1 MTALFCPPRSYQL
14 KLAADPEEKQSFPLM
29 NKNAASPI
37 EQSVTCTQSEGFVD
51 KNSGRVENDFMSSR
65 RTANAFRLSLLM
77 GSAILTF
84 SGTTIAT
91 ASAAS
96 PLYWCPDRKADQ
108 QYSATKSPGC
118 MPLAEKKKTE
128 TTEQTGE
135 PAASDQQPRDFKV
148 ENLQREVSTFL
159 NRYRLFLACC
169 KTDPDELQQIEE
181 LGDEVGELLAATQAN
196 LSNYALAARG
206 IMLRELITPVA
217 KARADLKTLRARLEQ
232 IGESSGR
239 LRQADA
245 ERAGREIRKI
255 QELEESIDQDI
266 HAPQLP
272 GGAKTGAD
280 IGVAPAVGPNI
291 GKTPRAGSAIGSEG
305 RTGQDIG
312 VSPRSSRD
320 IGTSGPSGFDIGATG
335 RAGPAIGESTLNN
348 ETSSGVNSS
357 LQRSTV
363 GSSLQ
368 ERPTGPQQ

>member
-1 MTALFCPPRSYQL
+1 
-14 KLAADPEEKQSFPLM
+14 
-29 NKNAASPI
+29 
-37 EQSVTCTQSEGFVD
+37 
-51 KNSGRVENDFMSSR
+51 MSSLG
-65 RTANAFRLSLLM
+65 TANTFRLSLSLLM
-77 GSAILTF
+77 GGAILTF
-84 SGTTIAT
+84 SGTNIAT

-108 QYSATKSPGC
+108 QYSATAAPGC
-118 MPLAEKKKTE
+118 VPLVEKKKTE
-128 TTEQTGE
+128 TTEQAGDQ
-135 PAASDQQPRDFKV
+135 AARGQQPRDFKI

-159 NRYRLFLACC
+159 DRYRLFLACC

-181 LGDEVGELLAATQAN
+181 LGDDVGALLAATQAN
-196 LSNYALAARG
+196 LPNYALATRG

-239 LRQADA
+239 LRQADG
-245 ERAGREIRKI
+245 EGAGREIRTI

-266 HAPQLP
+266 RAPQLP
-272 GGAKTGAD
+272 RSAKTGAD

-305 RTGQDIG
+305 LTGQDIG
-312 VSPRSSRD
+312 ISPRNSTD
-320 IGTSGPSGFDIGATG
+320 IGTSGPTGFDIGTTE

-357 LQRSTV
+357 LQPSTV
-363 GSSLQ
+363 GASLQ
-368 ERPTGPQQ
+368 ERPATPQQ

>member
-1 MTALFCPPRSYQL
+1 MDKTAD
-14 KLAADPEEKQSFPLM
+14 A
-29 NKNAASPI
+29 PI
-37 EQSVTCTQSEGFVD
+37 EKFVAHTQLEGFVD
-51 KNSGRVENDFMSSR
+51 KNSGRAENDFMPSL
-65 RTANAFRLSLLM
+65 RTAHVFRLSLTV
-77 GSAILTF
+77 GTILLTC
-84 SGTTIAT
+84 SGINIAT
-91 ASAAS
+91 TSAAS

-108 QYSATKSPGC
+108 RYSATEGPGC
-118 MPLAEKKKTE
+118 VPLAEKNKIE
-128 TTEQTGE
+128 TTEQTGKS
-135 PAASDQQPRDFKV
+135 AARDQQSRDFKI

-181 LGDEVGELLAATQAN
+181 LGNEVGGLLTSTQAN

-217 KARADLKTLRARLEQ
+217 KARADLKILRTRLEQ
-232 IGESSGR
+232 IGESSNR
-239 LRQADA
+239 LRQADTEEA
-245 ERAGREIRKI
+245 SRELRKI

-266 HAPQLP
+266 RAPQLP
-272 GGAKTGAD
+272 GSAKTGAD
-280 IGVAPAVGPNI
+280 IGAAPAVGPNI
-291 GKTPRAGSAIGSEG
+291 GKTPRVGSAIGGEG

-312 VSPRSSRD
+312 ASSRSSRD

-335 RAGPAIGESTLNN
+335 RAGPTIGESTLNN

>member
-1 MTALFCPPRSYQL
+1 
-14 KLAADPEEKQSFPLM
+14 M

-37 EQSVTCTQSEGFVD
+37 EKSAAYTQLEGFVD
-51 KNSGRVENDFMSSR
+51 KNYGRVENDFMSLL
-65 RTANAFRLSLLM
+65 RTATVFRLSLLM
-77 GSAILTF
+77 GTVILTC
-84 SGTTIAT
+84 SGATIAT
-91 ASAAS
+91 ALAAS

-108 QYSATKSPGC
+108 QYSAVKGPGC
-118 MPLAEKKKTE
+118 VPLVEKKKTE

-135 PAASDQQPRDFKV
+135 PAASGQQPRDFKI

-159 NRYRLFLACC
+159 SRYRLFLACC

-181 LGDEVGELLAATQAN
+181 LGNDVGELLAATQVN

-217 KARADLKTLRARLEQ
+217 KARADLKILRARLEQ

-239 LRQADA
+239 LGQVNA
-245 ERAGREIRKI
+245 EEAEREIRKI
-255 QELEESIDQDI
+255 QELEESIDRDI
-266 HAPQLP
+266 RAPQLP
-272 GGAKTGAD
+272 GSAKTGAD
-280 IGVAPAVGPNI
+280 IGAAPAVGPNI

-305 RTGQDIG
+305 RTGQEIG
-312 VSPRSSRD
+312 VSPKSSRD

>member
-1 MTALFCPPRSYQL
+1 MVFLIDEEERCLANRKICAYTQL
-14 KLAADPEEKQSFPLM
+14 
-29 NKNAASPI
+29 
-37 EQSVTCTQSEGFVD
+37 EGFVD
-51 KNSGRVENDFMSSR
+51 KNSGRVENDFMSLLG
-65 RTANAFRLSLLM
+65 TANSFRLSLLM
-77 GSAILTF
+77 GTVILTC

-108 QYSATKSPGC
+108 QYSAVKGPGC
-118 MPLAEKKKTE
+118 VPLVEKKKTE
-128 TTEQTGE
+128 TTEQAGE
-135 PAASDQQPRDFKV
+135 PAASDQQPRDFKI
-148 ENLQREVSTFL
+148 EHLQREVSTFL
-159 NRYRLFLACC
+159 DRYRLFLACC

-181 LGDEVGELLAATQAN
+181 LGNDVGALLAATQIN
-196 LSNYALAARG
+196 LPNYALAARG

-217 KARADLKTLRARLEQ
+217 KARADLKTLRTRLEQ

-239 LRQADA
+239 LGQANA
-245 ERAGREIRKI
+245 EEAGREIRTI
-255 QELEESIDQDI
+255 QELEESIDRDI
-266 HAPQLP
+266 RAPQLP
-272 GGAKTGAD
+272 GSAKTGAD

-291 GKTPRAGSAIGSEG
+291 GKTPRAGPAIGSEG
-305 RTGQDIG
+305 QTGQDIG

-320 IGTSGPSGFDIGATG
+320 IGTSGPSGFAIGATG

-368 ERPTGPQQ
+368 ERPAGPQQ